1 MIFSA
6 AMYVRDRL
14 EPPVIDNIWRTFTI
28 FLAKLQK
35 KRYNTDTNKDKYAV
49 YIPIFLVQNKYLD
62 S

>member
-14 EPPVIDNIWRTFTI
+14 EPPVIDNTWLTFTI
-28 FLAKLQK
+28 FLAKFQK
-35 KRYNTDTNKDKYAV
+35 KRYDTDTNKDKY
-49 YIPIFLVQNKYLD
+49 ITFLQ